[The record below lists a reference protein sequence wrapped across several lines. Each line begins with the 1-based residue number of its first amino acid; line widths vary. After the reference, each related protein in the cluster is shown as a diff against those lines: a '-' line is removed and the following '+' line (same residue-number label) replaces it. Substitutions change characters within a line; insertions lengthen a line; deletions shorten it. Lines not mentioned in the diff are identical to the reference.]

1 MRSRVTGDK
10 RDKRVRADRANPKKA
25 GKPRG
30 KTAKPTKANRVTKGR
45 PRGAS
50 VTGPLPAP
58 YAAGGTMP
66 PMKTW
71 SGQVH
76 IVPVE
81 PGRPSR
87 AKSDKVPVEVSE
99 RGLPE
104 IIHDPETRR
113 LVDEL
118 NAQRV
123 QLADALVV
131 EVLQATAG
139 RELTAALCEQ
149 IRGRVRRAFYIAEG
163 YTSVYLQQ
171 IEKAKRAY
179 KVKGPQEG
187 QPEIDAK
194 IFAAV
199 QAVMAR
205 GELVTNAFEIVA
217 EDFGLSAKGI
227 DSAYYRHKKRA

>member
-1 MRSRVTGDK
+1 
-10 RDKRVRADRANPKKA
+10 
-25 GKPRG
+25 
-30 KTAKPTKANRVTKGR
+30 
-45 PRGAS
+45 
-50 VTGPLPAP
+50 
-58 YAAGGTMP
+58 
-66 PMKTW
+66 MKTW